1 MDPLWVTLPVKM
13 AASAAIVV
21 SASIAVERSGPLIG
35 ALIAT
40 LPISAGPAYV
50 FLSLDHGPAFIAE
63 SAQASLLAC
72 AATAPFVALYAHLAQ
87 RRGLL
92 LCLACGLA
100 GWLGFTA
107 VANSFTW
114 TLPAAIGLNI
124 IAYGASLWLTR
135 GYLHAAARRGFVRR
149 WWDLP
154 LRAATVMSVA
164 ATVVLAGRVLGP
176 TTAGILALL
185 PVVLTSLAI
194 VLQPRI
200 GGPATAAVMAHG
212 LPGMVGFTLGVLS
225 LHLLAVPL
233 GTAAAL
239 SVALA
244 ICVGWNIGL
253 FALRRRGAAREATP

>member
-35 ALIAT
+35 ALIST

-50 FLSLDHGPAFIAE
+50 FLSLDHGPDFIAE

-72 AATAPFVALYAHLAQ
+72 AATAPFIVLYTQLAQ
-87 RRGLL
+87 RHGLL
-92 LCLACGLA
+92 VSLGCSLA
-100 GWLGFTA
+100 GWLGFA
-107 VANSFTW
+107 AIANSFAW
-114 TLPAAIGLNI
+114 TLLAALALNVV
-124 IAYGASLWLTR
+124 AYGASLRLTR
-135 GYLHAAARRGFVRR
+135 GFLHAAPRRGFVRR

-176 TTAGILALL
+176 TTAGLLALL
-185 PVVLTSLAI
+185 PVVFTSLAI

-212 LPGMVGFTLGVLS
+212 LPGMIGFTLGVLS

-253 FALRRRGAAREATP
+253 FALRRRSMARGAVS